1 MPAAKRAVER
11 FVFEVKAVLAGANQ
25 SEVFWLGLLKHKDL
39 SGREVASQVSACPPC
54 LPLP

>member
-1 MPAAKRAVER
+1 VER